1 METANATAIAVQTT
15 VNAPSEKVW
24 KFWTEPGH
32 IIHGN
37 NASDDW
43 HTPRAEN
50 DLRQGGK
57 FNYRMESRDGKF
69 GFDFAGEYNDVKEKQ
84 LIEYT
89 MGDGRK
95 VNIRFTDK
103 GHETLVEETFEAEDQ
118 NSIQMQRDGWQAI
131 LNNFKNHVEKA

>member
-1 METANATAIAVQTT
+1 MKTTDKQIITVATSIK
-15 VNAPSEKVW
+15 APVDKVW
-24 KFWTEPGH
+24 KAWTDPGD
-32 IIHGN
+32 ITQWN
-37 NASDDW
+37 FAVDDW
-43 HTPRAEN
+43 HSPRAEN

-131 LNNFKNHVEKA
+131 LNNFKSHVEKA